1 MRITGI
7 RTRQVD
13 VDLPAPFYLTWAPGT
28 KETRIRVCYV
38 RHRYGLEAVETTVD
52 KAIAPDSMKVVIDPW
67 V

>member
-1 MRITGI
+1 MRITRI

-13 VDLPAPFYLTWAPGT
+13 VELPAPVYPAWAPGT

-38 RHRYGLEAVETTVD
+38 RHRYGLEAVETAVN